1 MYRFNS
7 HLNIA
12 LPDLQ
17 RPVPWH
23 QSVTPLQ
30 KPPEQW
36 HAWNLHT
43 YSQIP
48 STIHCKRLCLTIDCP
63 KQLDHSKTNEN

>member
-12 LPDLQ
+12 LPDLAEASAS
-17 RPVPWH
+17 H

-30 KPPEQW
+30 QPPEQW
-36 HAWNLHT
+36 LAWNLRTH
-43 YSQIP
+43 SQIP
-48 STIHCKRLCLTIDCP
+48 STIHCQEAGLPSLID
-63 KQLDHSKTNEN
+63 